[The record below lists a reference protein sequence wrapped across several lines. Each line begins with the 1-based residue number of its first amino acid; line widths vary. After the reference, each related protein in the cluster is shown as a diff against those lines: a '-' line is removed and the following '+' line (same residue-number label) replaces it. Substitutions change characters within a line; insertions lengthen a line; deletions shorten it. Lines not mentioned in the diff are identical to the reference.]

1 MKITKLRCSGLN
13 NPLGLKWGKLEFS
26 WILQSQNQN
35 VRQQSCRLIVN
46 DAEDGSIIWDTGVVE
61 TASQSCC
68 FSPEE
73 SCSRESAMRGM
84 CWPGITGG
92 KMQSAG
98 LHHLQWA

>member
-73 SCSRESAMRGM
+73 KLQSGKRYAWHVLAWDNRGE
-84 CWPGITGG
+84 
-92 KMQSAG
+92 MQSAG